1 MLGNADILL
10 YGSCLM
16 LLSYPSILTSVGNE
30 SMILASG
37 ILTRGDNSVSLL
49 SVLKEFKFE
58 EDSLRLMLVWKLV
71 LCEEWAMGCR
81 GLSAALRFV
90 CASFLYIKTL
100 DAATSSAVLC
110 GIMT

>member
-10 YGSCLM
+10 YGSCLI
-16 LLSYPSILTSVGNE
+16 LLSYPSMLTSVGSE

-37 ILTRGDNSVSLL
+37 ILTRGDSSVSLL
-49 SVLKEFKFE
+49 SVLKEFRLD

-71 LCEEWAMGCR
+71 LCEECAMGCR
-81 GLSAALRFV
+81 GFSAALRFV
-90 CASFLYIKTL
+90 CAAFLLIMTL
-100 DAATSSAVLC
+100 DAATGSAVLC